1 VAGQAHPLQRV
12 GLVDPQGVSSFAP
25 RAVQE
30 GAPERR
36 GRAMTTAQKQL
47 LRAVPVAAVIVGG
60 LLLFKF
66 SRFRA
71 AWKDHEQ
78 LQKAEAHR
86 TSNQLNTS
94 VVLMVLPEIESHIKT
109 MDAAVEK
116 IEALAPDLDADGK
129 KQLVEPIDKA
139 VAAIEQRRQ
148 HIKQLNRDPLPQP
161 VRDRLT
167 AAEAKCDALL
177 ERLNRLRPADDR

>member
-1 VAGQAHPLQRV
+1 
-12 GLVDPQGVSSFAP
+12 
-25 RAVQE
+25 
-30 GAPERR
+30 
-36 GRAMTTAQKQL
+36 MTAAQKQL
-47 LRAVPVAAVIVGG
+47 LGAGPIALLIVGAIA
-60 LLLFKF
+60 FKLI
-66 SRFRA
+66 RFQKVLDNR
-71 AWKDHEQ
+71 DQ
-78 LQKAEAHR
+78 LEAQR
-86 TSNQLNTS
+86 IASGQMNTS
-94 VVLMVLPEIESHIKT
+94 MALLILPEIESHIKT